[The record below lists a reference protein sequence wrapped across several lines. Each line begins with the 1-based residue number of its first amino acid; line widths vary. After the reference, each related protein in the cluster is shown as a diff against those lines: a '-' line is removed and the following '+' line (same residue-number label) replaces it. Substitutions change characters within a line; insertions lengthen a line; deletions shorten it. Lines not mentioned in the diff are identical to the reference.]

1 MRSVDEYKKHAQ
13 HCRALA
19 ARMTRPEDRVT
30 LEEIAKVWEKVAGFV
45 SAICTRLT
53 TSFCRCANVIVQR
66 YVKRV
71 RASGGTSE
79 QGSVGGRR
87 VSERNKVGLLLRKFA
102 RSGTTRKPTPG
113 TTPARPRLIA
123 GSVAPGPPSPSPH
136 AWGHGSHQIGHWS
149 MNIERFAGHHE
160 ARQALLISVAGVT
173 AIMLIA
179 NLILLLLY

>member
-53 TSFCRCANVIVQR
+53 NSFCRCANVIVQR

-79 QGSVGGRR
+79 QGTSGEKA
-87 VSERNKVGLLLRKFA
+87 SAIKLDYCTAQICAERNDA
-102 RSGTTRKPTPG
+102 
-113 TTPARPRLIA
+113 
-123 GSVAPGPPSPSPH
+123 
-136 AWGHGSHQIGHWS
+136 
-149 MNIERFAGHHE
+149 
-160 ARQALLISVAGVT
+160 
-173 AIMLIA
+173 
-179 NLILLLLY
+179 